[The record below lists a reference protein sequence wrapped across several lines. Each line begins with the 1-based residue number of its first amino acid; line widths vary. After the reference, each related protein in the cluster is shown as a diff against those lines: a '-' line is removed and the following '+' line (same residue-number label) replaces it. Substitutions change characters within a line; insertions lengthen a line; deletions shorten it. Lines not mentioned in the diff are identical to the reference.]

1 MEQMLFTC
9 DYFKVT
15 CREVHLHSLHY
26 YINFE
31 GGYMAFVVLTAVFN
45 I

>member
-15 CREVHLHSLHY
+15 CREVHLHSLHHD
-26 YINFE
+26 NFE
-31 GGYMAFVVLTAVFN
+31 GEYMAFVVLTAV
-45 I
+45 